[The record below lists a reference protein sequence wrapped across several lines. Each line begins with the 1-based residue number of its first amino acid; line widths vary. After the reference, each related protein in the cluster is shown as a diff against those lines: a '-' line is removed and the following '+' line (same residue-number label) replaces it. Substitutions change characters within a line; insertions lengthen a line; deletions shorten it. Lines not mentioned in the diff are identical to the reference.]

1 MRLLTALLIVGCL
14 TATGALAQF
23 KIDDWAAAFNK
34 EDAGKV
40 AVHYRS
46 DATLFP
52 PGNDE
57 LQGRQNV
64 AKPDEEIKI
73 RELLASKIRH
83 LSVPQTGSY
92 TMSDASSPRSSQP
105 SERNLPPGHSW
116 LEIIKRPTPEAFAA
130 AFTKDVV
137 LDASVL
143 PRSITGATDVRAFF
157 GATRVM
163 FDGIVFK
170 HEVTAGSRTYLE
182 WEGTFQGNNI
192 AGLTVL
198 TRDATGLIESI
209 RVYYRPYNVVVAF
222 SADLAGRLAGNM
234 PVDPFLGSTSRG
246 HP

>member
-1 MRLLTALLIVGCL
+1 MRLLTALLIGSCL
-14 TATGALAQF
+14 TATGALAQ
-23 KIDDWAAAFNK
+23 
-34 EDAGKV
+34 
-40 AVHYRS
+40 S
-46 DATLFP
+46 
-52 PGNDE
+52 
-57 LQGRQNV
+57 
-64 AKPDEEIKI
+64 
-73 RELLASKIRH
+73 
-83 LSVPQTGSY
+83 TGSY
-92 TMSDASSPRSSQP
+92 VMSDASLPKSS
-105 SERNLPPGHSW
+105 PPGHGW

-130 AFTKDVV
+130 AFTKDIV

-157 GATRVM
+157 GATRAM
-163 FDGIVFK
+163 FDAIAFK

-198 TRDATGLIESI
+198 TKDAAGLIESI

-234 PVDPFLGSTSRG
+234 TVDPFLGSTLRG

>member
-1 MRLLTALLIVGCL
+1 MTEP
-14 TATGALAQF
+14 AT
-23 KIDDWAAAFNK
+23 
-34 EDAGKV
+34 
-40 AVHYRS
+40 
-46 DATLFP
+46 
-52 PGNDE
+52 
-57 LQGRQNV
+57 
-64 AKPDEEIKI
+64 
-73 RELLASKIRH
+73 SKIQH
-83 LSVPQTGSY
+83 LSVPQTGSCV
-92 TMSDASSPRSSQP
+92 MSGASSPRSSQQ

-116 LEIIKRPTPEAFAA
+116 LEIIKRATPEAFAA

-157 GATRVM
+157 GATRAM
-163 FDGIVFK
+163 FDAIAFK
-170 HEVTAGSRTYLE
+170 HEVTAGSRTYIE

-198 TRDATGLIESI
+198 TKDAAGLIESI

-234 PVDPFLGSTSRG
+234 TVDPILGSTLRG